1 MTDHMKLGLYGF
13 QSVEPDILTR
23 RARLAEEAGFESL
36 WIGDHIA
43 LSADLGGDQARLE
56 AVVAL
61 SYLAA
66 AAAPAATSAVEDLI
80 MSAAATL
87 IGRI

>member
-1 MTDHMKLGLYGF
+1 LDFTDFRAWSRTSSPGEHGW
-13 QSVEPDILTR
+13 PR
-23 RARLAEEAGFESL
+23 RPASSRCGSAP
-36 WIGDHIA
+36 
-43 LSADLGGDQARLE
+43 ADLGGDQARLE

-80 MSAAATL
+80 MSAAETL